1 LGPVEDHGEI
11 PSNMVNGSPPT
22 PTPPPLPTIHGSPPA
37 LNYPGSPPNSAI
49 DAAFLYVEE
58 RLKPLV
64 FDRSDGWTGQTYSE
78 GIQFCAAKNSK
89 IPCPYDAVCPMGT
102 DAQPM
107 GGKNNVMNELWTPIM
122 DSANGWVQI
131 GYRDTCEKYADI
143 RPHPPSWGMTG
154 EENEEITQKIICCD
168 ELDGSG
174 PMEENVEEQTRDYEI
189 MQLTNTEQM
198 VLDTMHP
205 IWFGRKHG
213 YHGTTH
219 EAAEIFCRTIVD
231 MHLCPI
237 EAYCPNGP
245 QDSRE
250 LFLQKNAFQDE
261 QWAPVSNYD
270 NKDTAIGND
279 WVLIGA
285 VDGDQSNMCSGY
297 DQLNNGRSPPWTA
310 DGSQT
315 ELKEHV
321 LCCAKQSEIKYEKE
335 VSIGI
340 NPIWLDEKHGWSG
353 GSYEDGVKFCRE
365 LGGKKL
371 CPYDAYCP
379 HGPGAQPIGGHSADF
394 NIEGEQ
400 WAPYLGEDDLMHW
413 VQIGTKYGNAATTCY
428 THHQLEG
435 GPPVWGVSNSA
446 SIRKRHIQCC
456 SV

>member
-1 LGPVEDHGEI
+1 MVWERGEKFVSHHRLVYRRYGFPCHI
-11 PSNMVNGSPPT
+11 LT
-22 PTPPPLPTIHGSPPA
+22 QF
-37 LNYPGSPPNSAI
+37 Y
-49 DAAFLYVEE
+49 FL
-58 RLKPLV
+58 
-64 FDRSDGWTGQTYSE
+64 Q
-78 GIQFCAAKNSK
+78 
-89 IPCPYDAVCPMGT
+89 
-102 DAQPM
+102 
-107 GGKNNVMNELWTPIM
+107 
-122 DSANGWVQI
+122 
-131 GYRDTCEKYADI
+131 
-143 RPHPPSWGMTG
+143 
-154 EENEEITQKIICCD
+154 
-168 ELDGSG
+168 
-174 PMEENVEEQTRDYEI
+174 
-189 MQLTNTEQM
+189 
-198 VLDTMHP
+198 
-205 IWFGRKHG
+205 HG

-250 LFLQKNAFQDE
+250 LFLQKDTFQDE

-270 NKDTAIGND
+270 NKDTAMGND
-279 WVLIGA
+279 WVLIGT
-285 VDGDQSNMCSGY
+285 VDGDQSNTCSGY

-321 LCCAKQSEIKYEKE
+321 LCCAKQSEIKYEQE

-353 GSYEDGVKFCRE
+353 GSYQDGVKFCRE

-371 CPYDAYCP
+371 CPYTVYCP
-379 HGPGAQPIGGHSADF
+379 HGPGVQPIGGHSADF

-400 WAPYLGEDDLMHW
+400 WAPYFAEDELMHW
-413 VQIGTKYGNAATTCY
+413 VQVGTKYDNSATTCY

-435 GPPVWGVSNSA
+435 GPPVWGLSNES

-456 SV
+456 SI